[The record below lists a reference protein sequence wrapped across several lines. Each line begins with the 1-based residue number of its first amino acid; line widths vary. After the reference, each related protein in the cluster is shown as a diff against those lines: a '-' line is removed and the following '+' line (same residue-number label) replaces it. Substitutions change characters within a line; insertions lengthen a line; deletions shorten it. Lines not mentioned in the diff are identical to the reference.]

1 MNKRE
6 NNCKEP
12 LCMTSEKCETVVSP
26 VEAPEIKLNV
36 GRRIVE
42 AFNYQPDA
50 EIAYILK
57 TKCSVVR
64 SFTEGE
70 EFPPTEI
77 LLLIRQ
83 ATGVSID
90 WLLTGEGSK
99 RPQEVSPAAAPDFL
113 VSREEAAL
121 CGLA

>member
-1 MNKRE
+1 
-6 NNCKEP
+6 
-12 LCMTSEKCETVVSP
+12 MTSEKNETVVSP
-26 VEAPEIKLNV
+26 VGTPEIKIDI

-57 TKCSVVR
+57 TKCSVVK

-77 LLLIRQ
+77 LLLIRR

-90 WLLTGEGSK
+90 WLLTGEGQK
-99 RPQEVSPAAAPDFL
+99 RPDAAVSAKRAPEFF
-113 VSREEAAL
+113 VAREESAL